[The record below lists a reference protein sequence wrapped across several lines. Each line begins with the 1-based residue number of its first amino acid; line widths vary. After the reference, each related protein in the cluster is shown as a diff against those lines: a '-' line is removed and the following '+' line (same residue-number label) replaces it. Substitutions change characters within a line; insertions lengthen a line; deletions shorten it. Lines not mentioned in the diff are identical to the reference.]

1 MHENLTRREIIK
13 TILVTSATSIIGGK
27 AWAAKAISEVTANAI
42 DPNVG
47 TARILLSSF
56 AALNNNGG
64 SVRLGSSSISGGF
77 PLGLFYPITINRL
90 SATDYVALD
99 SQCLHAGCVVGA
111 LSGGVNGRMTC
122 PCHGSSYTARGV
134 CVGGPAPV
142 GQLLRNYPTTLEG
155 GILKI
160 DVADQG
166 FNTVMT
172 QALNGTETRLELR
185 WDSFASV
192 EYEVRYRPNFSTEAV
207 KVNFSS
213 SLSGSFTSTFVTGND
228 TLASEATA
236 RRAYVPATDGI
247 YQVAI
252 RLRTV

>member
-1 MHENLTRREIIK
+1 MHENLTRRDIIK

-27 AWAAKAISEVTANAI
+27 TWAAKAISEVTANAI

-56 AALNNNGG
+56 TALNNNGG

-99 SQCLHAGCVVGA
+99 SQCLHEGCVVGA
-111 LSGGVNGRMTC
+111 LSGGVNGHMTC
-122 PCHGSSYTARGV
+122 PCHGSTYTARGV

-142 GQLLRNYPTTLEG
+142 GQVLRNYPTTLEG

-192 EYEVRYRPNFSTEAV
+192 EYEVRYRPNFATEAV

-213 SLSGSFTSTFVTGND
+213 TLSGSFTTTFVTGND
-228 TLASEATA
+228 TLASDVAA

-252 RLRTV
+252 RLRSV